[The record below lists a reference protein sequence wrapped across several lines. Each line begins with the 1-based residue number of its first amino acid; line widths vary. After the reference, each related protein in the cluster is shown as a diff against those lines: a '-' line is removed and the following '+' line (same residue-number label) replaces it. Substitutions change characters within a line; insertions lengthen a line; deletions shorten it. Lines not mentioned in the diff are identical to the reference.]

1 MSVLVLATLFLAGCG
16 GGSMPFATPHN
27 AEDAASG
34 PDSRVL
40 APAGATFF
48 DDFSKGKLDTSKW
61 IASNWSAPG
70 GGKFVPSYLNFSS
83 GMLRIKVTQTHTS
96 TGAISS
102 VGGEL
107 QSIKTLGFG
116 TYEWV
121 IRASSTSSTPKG
133 SGVAVSG
140 QISSGFVFVN
150 NSQTEINSPEIEG
163 QNPGTLWWTTWAGLT
178 KKQSTST
185 QAPFAPEKGFHSYK
199 CVWTRTEVKFYV
211 DSMLVSSHTGVVPHA
226 PAYAMI
232 NHWGTNSRGWGGLA
246 TTNIT
251 RYMFVRSF
259 SFIPLR

>member
-1 MSVLVLATLFLAGCG
+1 MKRMSVLVLATLFLAGFG
-16 GGSMPFATPHN
+16 GGSIPFATPLN
-27 AEDAASG
+27 AA
-34 PDSRVL
+34 V

-70 GGKFVPSYLNFSS
+70 GGKFVPSYLDFSS
-83 GMLRIKVTQTHTS
+83 GMLRIKLTQTYTS
-96 TGAISS
+96 SGAVSS

-107 QSIKTLGFG
+107 QSTKTLGFG

-121 IRASSTSSTPKG
+121 MRASSTSSTPTG

-150 NSQTEINSPEIEG
+150 NSQTEIDNPEIEG
-163 QNPGTLWWTTWAGLT
+163 QNPGTLWWTSWLGVS
-178 KKQSTST
+178 KKQYTST
-185 QAPFAPEKGFHSYK
+185 QAPFFPEKGFHSYK
-199 CVWTRTEVKFYV
+199 CVWTRTGIKFYV
-211 DSMLVSSHTGVVPHA
+211 DNVLVSSHTGVVPQV